1 MTRTRTNPTLETL
14 VTAAVLVLLL
24 GLGPAVQA
32 QTAPTQYPLVVIDDL
47 GHEVAIAS
55 APTRV
60 VAMAPSHTETV
71 CALAACD
78 LLVGV
83 DANSNHPPEVSGRA
97 TLGSAFSPDLEALIA
112 LAPDLVLVDEY
123 SSLREALAPHGIA
136 VYAGTPQTYAETL
149 SFIALLGEMLDRN
162 QQASELALGL
172 AADVQ
177 EVGALLQGVEP
188 VSVFL
193 EIDATPFAAG
203 RGSYLDEL
211 LWFAGGV
218 NVLPEDLGQFPQVDP
233 EFVVAVDPQVIVL
246 LDAPFGVSAADVA
259 RRPGFATVAAVRG
272 GRVYE
277 LGQADVDLVSRA
289 GPRLGE
295 AVRLLARLLHPDR
308 VP

>member
-1 MTRTRTNPTLETL
+1 MSPSRTALNPKTSL
-14 VTAAVLVLLL
+14 TALALALVLTL
-24 GLGPAVQA
+24 GWPVLAQAPA
-32 QTAPTQYPLVVIDDL
+32 TAYPLVVVDDL
-47 GHEVAIAS
+47 GYDVEIA
-55 APTRV
+55 ATPTRV

-71 CALAACD
+71 CALSACD

-83 DANSNHPPEVSGRA
+83 DVNSNYPIEVAGRA
-97 TLGSAFSPDLEALIA
+97 TLGNAFAPDLEALIA

-162 QQASELALGL
+162 QQASELVAGL
-172 AADVQ
+172 AADVE
-177 EVGALLQGVEP
+177 EVGVLLQGVTP

-203 RGSYLDEL
+203 RGSFLDEL
-211 LWFAGGV
+211 LGFAGGV

-233 EFVVAVDPQVIVL
+233 EFIVAVDPQAIVL
-246 LDAPFGVSAADVA
+246 LDAPFGVSAADVSS
-259 RRPGFATVAAVRG
+259 RPGFGAVAAVRD

-277 LGQADVDLVSRA
+277 LEQAEADLLSRA

-295 AVRLLARLLHPDR
+295 AVWLLARLLHPDR
-308 VP
+308 MP